1 MTEIQLIREQLA
13 RERAHATAVA
23 RAGATAL
30 GSTDAAQITSG
41 SPLDEFRQ
49 RCVDYLVCVLAS
61 FEERDLRLAE
71 LVRARQGADD
81 PARRALE
88 EVLSRRGRSRET
100 LEQLEAAFAGSGAP
114 GARAAP
120 AGWGA
125 FLAYFDSAWSARRD
139 ALEALLASNP
149 RVSDWRTVGGID
161 ADSILEERRRFAR
174 VRDTLPSGVT
184 LDAAPA

>member
-1 MTEIQLIREQLA
+1 MNEIQLIREQLA
-13 RERAHATAVA
+13 RERSHATAVA
-23 RAGATAL
+23 HACATAL
-30 GSTDAAQITSG
+30 GRADAQVGSG

-61 FEERDLRLAE
+61 FEERDSRLAE
-71 LVRARQGADD
+71 LARARQAAED

-88 EVLSRRGRSRET
+88 EVLARRGRSRET
-100 LEQLEAAFAGSGAP
+100 LEQLEAAFAAG
-114 GARAAP
+114 GARGAP
-120 AGWGA
+120 AGWAA

-149 RVSDWRTVGGID
+149 RVTDWRTVGGID

-174 VRDTLPSGVT
+174 VRDTLPAGAT
-184 LDAAPA
+184 LDAATG

>member
-1 MTEIQLIREQLA
+1 MNEIQLIRGQLA

-23 RAGATAL
+23 HACATAL
-30 GSTDAAQITSG
+30 GRADAAQITSG
-41 SPLDEFRQ
+41 SPLDEFRH

-61 FEERDLRLAE
+61 FEERDFRLAE
-71 LVRARQGADD
+71 LVRARQAADD

-88 EVLSRRGRSRET
+88 EVLARRGRSRET
-100 LEQLEAAFAGSGAP
+100 LEQLEAAFAGSG
-114 GARAAP
+114 AP

-149 RVSDWRTVGGID
+149 RITDWRTVGGID
-161 ADSILEERRRFAR
+161 ADGILEERRRFAG
-174 VRDTLPSGVT
+174 VRDALPAGVT
-184 LDAAPA
+184 LDAATD